1 MGSRVLEGPVKWRS
15 EPRAR
20 NKKCA
25 RELLKMRAQKS
36 CTFFSRAATKN
47 LLRSRAEFR
56 FAILCKNGIFL
67 QKRVRAFCT
76 GQCRARGQKCSERSF
91 GRSAKRKIGK
101 SAREFPRSR
110 EYFWQIAK
118 YFCKF
123 ARAKRKIWAVPV
135 LVGLEGVVPRG
146 ERGAIT
152 AAILGTRERDRKKF
166 ARVQKSC
173 GGLRKIS
180 QFRERAVRNGP
191 DQFRSIW
198 RA

>member
-1 MGSRVLEGPVKWRS
+1 VLGAVIWAIRETQNWQICARIS
-15 EPRAR
+15 EIPRIFLANR
-20 NKKCA
+20 EIFLHFCA
-25 RELLKMRAQKS
+25 REK
-36 CTFFSRAATKN
+36 KN
-47 LLRSRAEFR
+47 S
-56 FAILCKNGIFL
+56 G
-67 QKRVRAFCT
+67 
-76 GQCRARGQKCSERSF
+76 
-91 GRSAKRKIGK
+91 
-101 SAREFPRSR
+101 P
-110 EYFWQIAK
+110 
-118 YFCKF
+118 
-123 ARAKRKIWAVPV
+123 VPV

-180 QFRERAVRNGP
+180 QFRERTVRNGP